1 MSGPRRKTDIQFLTK
16 KFQFRV
22 LNEVTLSSYSTKS
35 LYL

>member
-1 MSGPRRKTDIQFLTK
+1 MSGPGRKTDIQFLTK

-35 LYL
+35 LYF